1 MSTEDR
7 ATEVAE
13 TLETGQAAVETAA
26 RIAVRKPDRRFV
38 VGVSVAVS
46 ALMGAASV
54 AVSTLAAADARS
66 TTPVTSAT
74 AVPDDSG
81 QLRTR
86 AGFTAYVQ
94 EAATRDT
101 AACPSGGKLSA
112 ELVGADGRRITGW
125 FCVTSDTTPTNP
137 TPDK

>member
-13 TLETGQAAVETAA
+13 TLETGQAAVESAA
-26 RIAVRKPDRRFV
+26 RIAVQKPDRRFV
-38 VGVSVAVS
+38 VGVALVAS
-46 ALMGAASV
+46 TLMGAASV
-54 AVSTLAAADARS
+54 AVSSLAAADQAR
-66 TTPVTSAT
+66 TTPVTSAV

-86 AGFTAYVQ
+86 AGYTAYVQ

-101 AACPSGGKLSA
+101 AACPSGAKLSA

-125 FCVTSDTTPTNP
+125 FCVTSDTTPTTP